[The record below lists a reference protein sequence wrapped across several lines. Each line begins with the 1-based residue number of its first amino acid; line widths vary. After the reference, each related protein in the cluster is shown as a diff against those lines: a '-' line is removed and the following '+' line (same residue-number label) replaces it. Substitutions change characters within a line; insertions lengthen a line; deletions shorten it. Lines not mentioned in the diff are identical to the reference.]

1 MAKEKFQLTSDLVK
15 VESEPRQ
22 HVSSN
27 IDLKLKKND
36 PVNTVRLTI
45 NIDIELKQQL
55 QFYAI
60 NNRRNMT
67 DVIEEAIKERIL
79 YKK

>member
-27 IDLKLKKND
+27 IDLKLKKM
-36 PVNTVRLTI
+36 T
-45 NIDIELKQQL
+45 QL
-55 QFYAI
+55 IQTF
-60 NNRRNMT
+60 
-67 DVIEEAIKERIL
+67 
-79 YKK
+79 